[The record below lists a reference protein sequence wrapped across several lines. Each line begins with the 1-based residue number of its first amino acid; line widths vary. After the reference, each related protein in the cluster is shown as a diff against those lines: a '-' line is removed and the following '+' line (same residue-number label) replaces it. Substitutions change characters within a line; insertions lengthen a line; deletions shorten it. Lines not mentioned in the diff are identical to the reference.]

1 MSIGEVYFIGERDR
15 STGNLTGNVK
25 IGMVGTKGDS
35 GDRLKQHQ
43 TGNPRDLELHHVV
56 ETPAPFW
63 VENGLH
69 QRLNGLRVRAEWH
82 RLDAK
87 DLEDAIRLAE
97 VLAGESFEHIP
108 YIEEQDRLKKC
119 VSHGEAIEPTEESSE
134 WQVRL
139 SKAKAQLDCLKN
151 LQIKYK
157 SLIGGM
163 SQDEV
168 DQAVLEDL
176 FYIEYYTET
185 TFDEAGFAA
194 KYPELVAKY
203 TCSETEVSGRLTPK
217 YLDLEIAEIDPGLQ
231 MFSDKFSALCE
242 KVSKR
247 EAEFG
252 DLSELQSELQ
262 SRENVSKWERDISI
276 AHLASICG
284 VASGITGQLTWNRSE
299 KTTTWLDK
307 DELEPHHSKEFN
319 EFVTAEMKTRTKT
332 HKRARRTLA
341 NADTK

>member
-25 IGMVGTKGDS
+25 IGKTGKGDS
-35 GDRLKQHQ
+35 GNRLKKHQ

-87 DLEDAIRLAE
+87 GLEDAIRLAE
-97 VLAGESFEHIP
+97 VLASESFEHMP
-108 YIEEQDRLKKC
+108 YIEEQDRLRKC
-119 VSHGEAIEPTEESSE
+119 VSNGETIEPTDASTD
-134 WQVRL
+134 WHMRV
-139 SKAKAQLDCLKN
+139 SKANAQLDCIKI
-151 LQIKYK
+151 LQKMYK
-157 SLIGGM
+157 GVIGGM
-163 SQDEV
+163 SKEEV
-168 DQAVLEDL
+168 KQAVLEDL
-176 FYIEYYTET
+176 FSIKYYTET

-203 TCSETEVSGRLTPK
+203 TRSETEIGGNLTPK
-217 YLDLEIAEIDPGLQ
+217 YLDLEISEIDPGLQ

-242 KVSKR
+242 KVSKQ

-252 DLSELQSELQ
+252 DLTELQSELQ
-262 SRENVSKWERDISI
+262 LREDVSEWEIKISK

-284 VASGITGQLTWNRSE
+284 VASGITNQLTWNRRE
-299 KTTTWLDK
+299 KTNTWLDK
-307 DELEPHHSKEFN
+307 EELESDHSREYHEFIT
-319 EFVTAEMKTRTKT
+319 VKVKTQKITT
-332 HKRARRTLA
+332 KRARRTLA
-341 NADTK
+341 NADAK

>member
-25 IGMVGTKGDS
+25 IGKAGKGDS
-35 GDRLKQHQ
+35 GNRLKQHQ
-43 TGNPRDLELHHVV
+43 TGNPRDLVLHHVV

-87 DLEDAIRLAE
+87 GLEDAIRLAE

-119 VSHGEAIEPTEESSE
+119 VSNGETIEPTDASTD
-134 WQVRL
+134 WHIRL
-139 SKAKAQLDCLKN
+139 CKAKAQLDCITK
-151 LQIKYK
+151 LQKMYK
-157 SLIGGM
+157 GLIGGM
-163 SQDEV
+163 STEEV
-168 DQAVLEDL
+168 EQAVLEDL
-176 FYIEYYTET
+176 FLIEYYPDT
-185 TFDEAGFAA
+185 TFNKDGFAA
-194 KYPELVAKY
+194 KYPELVTKY
-203 TCSETEVSGRLTPK
+203 TRSETEIGGNLTPK

-242 KVSKR
+242 KVSKQ

-252 DLSELQSELQ
+252 DLTELQSELQ
-262 SRENVSKWERDISI
+262 SREDVSEWEIEISK

-284 VASGITGQLTWNRSE
+284 VASGITNQLTWNRRE

-307 DELEPHHSKEFN
+307 EELEADHSKEYH
-319 EFVTAEMKTRTKT
+319 EFITVEVKTRTKT
-332 HKRARRTLA
+332 RKRARRTLA
-341 NADTK
+341 NTDAK

>member
-1 MSIGEVYFIGERDR
+1 MNIGEVYFIGERDR
-15 STGNLTGNVK
+15 STGKLTENVK
-25 IGMVGTKGDS
+25 IGMVGAKGDS

-43 TGNPRDLELHHVV
+43 TGNPRDLVLHHVV

-82 RLDAK
+82 KLDPK
-87 DLEDAIRLAE
+87 GLEDAIRLAE
-97 VLAGESFEHIP
+97 VLASESFVHMPFFDEH
-108 YIEEQDRLKKC
+108 DRLKTS
-119 VSHGEAIEPTEESSE
+119 VSNGQTIEPTEESSE
-134 WQVRL
+134 WQMRL

-151 LQIKYK
+151 LQTKYK
-157 SLIGGM
+157 SLIGDM

-194 KYPELVAKY
+194 KYPELVTKY
-203 TCSETEVSGRLTPK
+203 TRSETEVSGRLTPK
-217 YLDLEIAEIDPGLQ
+217 YLDLEISEIDPSLKT
-231 MFSDKFSALCE
+231 FSDVFTALCE
-242 KVSKR
+242 KVSKK

-262 SRENVSKWERDISI
+262 
-276 AHLASICG
+276 
-284 VASGITGQLTWNRSE
+284 
-299 KTTTWLDK
+299 
-307 DELEPHHSKEFN
+307 
-319 EFVTAEMKTRTKT
+319 
-332 HKRARRTLA
+332 
-341 NADTK
+341 

>member
-15 STGNLTGNVK
+15 STGNLTENVK
-25 IGMVGTKGDS
+25 IGIVRAKGGS
-35 GDRLKQHQ
+35 GDRLKGHQ

-56 ETPAPFW
+56 ETPAPYW

-87 DLEDAIRLAE
+87 GLEDAIRLAE

-119 VSHGEAIEPTEESSE
+119 VSNGETIEPTDASTD
-134 WQVRL
+134 WHMRL
-139 SKAKAQLDCLKN
+139 CKAKAQLDCLKN
-151 LQIKYK
+151 LQTKYK
-157 SLIGGM
+157 NLIGGM
-163 SQDEV
+163 SQEKI

-176 FYIEYYTET
+176 FFIEYYAKPA
-185 TFDEAGFAA
+185 FDEAGFAA
-194 KYPELVAKY
+194 KYPELV
-203 TCSETEVSGRLTPK
+203 TRFTLSETEVSGTLTPK
-217 YLDLEIAEIDPGLQ
+217 YLDLEISEIDPGLQ
-231 MFSDKFSALCE
+231 MFSDKFAALCE
-242 KVSKR
+242 KVSKQ

-262 SRENVSKWERDISI
+262 SRESVSEWERDISK

-284 VASGITGQLTWNRSE
+284 VASGITGQVTWNRSE

-307 DELEPHHSKEFN
+307 EGLESDHSKEYN
-319 EFVTAEMKTRTKT
+319 EFITVEVKTRMKTR
-332 HKRARRTLA
+332 KRARRTLA
-341 NADTK
+341 NADAK

>member
-25 IGMVGTKGDS
+25 IGMVGAKGDS

-87 DLEDAIRLAE
+87 GLEDAIRLAE
-97 VLAGESFEHIP
+97 VLAGESFEHVP

-119 VSHGEAIEPTEESSE
+119 VSNGETIEPTDASTD
-134 WQVRL
+134 WHIRL
-139 SKAKAQLDCLKN
+139 CKAKAQLDCITK
-151 LQIKYK
+151 LQKMYK
-157 SLIGGM
+157 GLIGGM
-163 SQDEV
+163 STEEV
-168 DQAVLEDL
+168 EQAVLEDL
-176 FYIEYYTET
+176 FYIERYTES
-185 TFDEAGFAA
+185 TFDKAGFAA
-194 KYPELVAKY
+194 KYPELVTKY
-203 TCSETEVSGRLTPK
+203 TLSETEVSGRLTPK

-231 MFSDKFSALCE
+231 MFSDKFASLCE
-242 KVSKR
+242 KVSNK
-247 EAEFG
+247 EADFG

-262 SRENVSKWERDISI
+262 SRENVSKWEKDISI

-284 VASGITGQLTWNRSE
+284 VASGITNQLTWNRSE
-299 KTTTWLDK
+299 RTTTWLDEEK
-307 DELEPHHSKEFN
+307 LESDHSEKFN
-319 EFVTAEMKTRTKT
+319 EFITVEVKTRTKT
-332 HKRARRTLA
+332 RKRARRALA
-341 NADTK
+341 NADAK